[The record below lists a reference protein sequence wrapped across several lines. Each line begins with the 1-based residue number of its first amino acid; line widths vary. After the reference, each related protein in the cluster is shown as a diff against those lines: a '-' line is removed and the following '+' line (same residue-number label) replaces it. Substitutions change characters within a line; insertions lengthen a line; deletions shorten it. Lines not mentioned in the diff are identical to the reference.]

1 MHNIKKLYLIFAFI
15 LIKSISEEPKQSS
28 TSQRVLLS
36 ENSITQIKI
45 QICQTCGFFGHFQE
59 LKKLLED
66 KYKDIQVISEDYPL
80 KNPRK
85 IIYIVMIAIEVLI
98 ISFIL
103 LLNFIKPKIE
113 KYVPSNIIEM
123 FNENK
128 IIRIAIVV
136 MMGQYIGGFIK
147 NAGAFEV
154 FLGDKLIYSTIEN
167 NGRIPSLS
175 TIERLIKNMR

>member
-1 MHNIKKLYLIFAFI
+1 
-15 LIKSISEEPKQSS
+15 
-28 TSQRVLLS
+28 
-36 ENSITQIKI
+36 
-45 QICQTCGFFGHFQE
+45 
-59 LKKLLED
+59 
-66 KYKDIQVISEDYPL
+66 
-80 KNPRK
+80 
-85 IIYIVMIAIEVLI
+85 MIAIEVFI

-113 KYVPSNIIEM
+113 KYVPSNIIEK

-136 MMGQYIGGFIK
+136 MMGQYIGGIIK
-147 NAGAFEV
+147 STGAFEI

-175 TIERLIKNMR
+175 TIERLIENMR